1 MSIKTSIQAAALRKV
16 FDYIDQDPVSNLPK
30 VGRFME
36 KYIPKG
42 TNIEGQLDAIKQ
54 VLSDPDN
61 NWYRYVLGLWQDVD
75 RGILR
80 SFFENFVVNTTLKWN
95 DTHEALEAKY
105 DCNIPWA
112 ILMDPTS
119 ACNLHCTGCWA
130 AEYGNKLNLSYDEL
144 DDIVR
149 QANEIGTFFFLFSGG
164 EPLVRKSDIIRLCD
178 AHPDCTFTA
187 FTNGTLI
194 DEAFADEMLRVK
206 NFIPA
211 ISAEGFEEA
220 TDSRRG
226 KGTYQKILH
235 AMELLKAR
243 KLLFGISACYTSV
256 NVSDVGS
263 ENYYNQMLEWGAKF
277 CWFFTYMPIGRDA
290 APELMVSA
298 EQRKF
303 MYEQVRA
310 FRETKPLFTLD
321 FWNDGEYAEGCIA
334 GGRRYLHIN
343 AAGDVEPCAFVHYSD
358 SNIREKT
365 LLEALQSPLFMGY
378 RRNQPFNQNM
388 LRPCPVLDN
397 PGALTR
403 IVEES
408 GAISTDYQANE
419 TAKEY
424 SDKCE
429 TAAAHWAITADDLW
443 ESSGHACSGCS
454 GCRSS
459 TK

>member
-1 MSIKTSIQAAALRKV
+1 
-16 FDYIDQDPVSNLPK
+16 
-30 VGRFME
+30 
-36 KYIPKG
+36 
-42 TNIEGQLDAIKQ
+42 
-54 VLSDPDN
+54 
-61 NWYRYVLGLWQDVD
+61 
-75 RGILR
+75 
-80 SFFENFVVNTTLKWN
+80 
-95 DTHEALEAKY
+95 
-105 DCNIPWA
+105 
-112 ILMDPTS
+112 
-119 ACNLHCTGCWA
+119 
-130 AEYGNKLNLSYDEL
+130 
-144 DDIVR
+144 
-149 QANEIGTFFFLFSGG
+149 
-164 EPLVRKSDIIRLCD
+164 
-178 AHPDCTFTA
+178 
-187 FTNGTLI
+187 
-194 DEAFADEMLRVK
+194 
-206 NFIPA
+206 
-211 ISAEGFEEA
+211 
-220 TDSRRG
+220 
-226 KGTYQKILH
+226 
-235 AMELLKAR
+235 
-243 KLLFGISACYTSV
+243 
-256 NVSDVGS
+256 
-263 ENYYNQMLEWGAKF
+263 
-277 CWFFTYMPIGRDA
+277 MPIGRDA

-429 TAAAHWAITADDLW
+429 TAAARWAITADDLW